1 MKLLVLL
8 AIVLL
13 IIAGHQLLRI
23 IELSRGL
30 KKTTEWQVTAADNNR
45 MGQAMLVFMIAFFLF
60 FIWQA
65 ARWNERALPLASSEH
80 GLKIDALWDA
90 NMNYVVVPVF
100 FITNFFLF
108 WFAFRYRGLA
118 NTKAV
123 YFPHNNKL
131 ELLWTVVPALALAFI
146 IIFGLKYWNEIMS
159 ESDNKDKVVVELYA
173 QQFAW
178 TARYPGKDGKLGQT
192 DYRQISGSNSVG
204 LDSMDVAGNDDIV
217 VQGDIHFPV
226 GKEIV
231 LYMRSRDVL
240 HSAYLP
246 HFRAQMNCVPGMVT
260 TFKFVPTKTNAEM
273 RKDPYVKQM
282 MAGINKQREKFNQDP
297 VEFDYLLLCNKICGT
312 SHFNMQRN
320 VIVESEAD
328 FNAWLA
334 KQKVVKP
341 SLVAVKEEKK

>member
-1 MKLLVLL
+1 MNLLVLL

-23 IELSRGL
+23 VELSRGL

-45 MGQAMLVFMIAFFLF
+45 MGQAMLIFMIGFFLF

-108 WFAFRYRGLA
+108 WFAYKYRGLA

-131 ELLWTVVPALALAFI
+131 ELAWTIVPALVLAFI
-146 IIFGLKYWNEIMS
+146 IIFGLKYWNEIMA
-159 ESDNKDKVVVELYA
+159 ESDRPDKVVVELYA
-173 QQFAW
+173 KQFDW
-178 TARYPGKDGKLGQT
+178 TARYAGKDGKLGET

-204 LDSMDVAGNDDIV
+204 LDTADVLGNDDILV
-217 VQGDIHFPV
+217 KNEFHLPV

-240 HSAYLP
+240 HSMYLP
-246 HFRAQMNCVPGMVT
+246 HFRVQMNCVPGMIT
-260 TFKFVPTKTNAEM
+260 TFKFIPNKTTAEM
-273 RKDPYVKQM
+273 KKDPYVKQM
-282 MAGINKQREKFNQDP
+282 MAGINKQREKFGQDP
-297 VEFDYLLLCNKICGT
+297 VEFDYLLLCNKICGA
-312 SHFNMQRN
+312 SHFNMQMN
-320 VIVESEAD
+320 LIVESEAD
-328 FNAWLA
+328 YNAWLA

-341 SLVAVKEEKK
+341 VLAAVKQ